1 MICGE
6 ETCFLREQWHGFVE
20 RPVLELGRT
29 PPKLEV
35 LPSPYRFIIGP
46 IVKYVLE
53 IESQNPDRQIA
64 VLIPELVERRWYYH
78 FLHNQRAAVLKG
90 LLYFKGSHRIVVA
103 NVPWYVHPESK
114 EAEIEIR
121 LLQK

>member
-1 MICGE
+1 M
-6 ETCFLREQWHGFVE
+6 REQWHGFVE